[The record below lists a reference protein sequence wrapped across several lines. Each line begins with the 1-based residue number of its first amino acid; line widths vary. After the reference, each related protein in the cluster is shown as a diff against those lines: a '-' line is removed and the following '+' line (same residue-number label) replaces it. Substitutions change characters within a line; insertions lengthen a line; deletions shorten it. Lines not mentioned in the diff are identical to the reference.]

1 VLQTVLLLSEM
12 PSQSQPLEKILQIL
26 CTHVCKWKN
35 KTCWNYSR
43 KGWERG

>member
-12 PSQSQPLEKILQIL
+12 PSQSQLLQIL

-35 KTCWNYSR
+35 KTWWNYSR